1 MQADEPPG
9 QASEAARYAVLRRM
23 GPALRH
29 DLIVN
34 LQAVAMMTEVITARL
49 DRGLPPLEDLQHQLG
64 RIQHATREAVAD
76 SLRVASWLVP
86 PEDDGI
92 DLREGLQE
100 CVALV
105 RSGLAYRGF
114 PVQAEWPAPGF
125 DVSRSALRSL
135 LLSGL
140 MLLSD
145 QARETGELRVSAQ
158 MDATH
163 ATLVLQRTE
172 ASTPQAQASQGPD
185 LPYRPLQARDL
196 QALAAAGTYDLHLQ
210 ANLIAIRLPRLVAT
224 SPLQIAP
231 H

>member
-1 MQADEPPG
+1 MHADEPPG
-9 QASEAARYAVLRRM
+9 QAEEAARYAVLRRV

-34 LQAVAMMTEVITARL
+34 LQAVSMMTEVITARL
-49 DRGLPPLEDLQHQLG
+49 DRGLPPLEDLQHHLG
-64 RIQHATREAVAD
+64 RIQRATREAVAD
-76 SLRVASWLVP
+76 ALRVASWLAP

-92 DLREGLQE
+92 DLREGLHE

-105 RSGLAYRGF
+105 RSGLEYRGF
-114 PVQAEWPAPGF
+114 PVQAESPAPGF
-125 DVSRSALRSL
+125 EVSRSALRLL

-145 QARETGELRVSAQ
+145 QTREAGALRVSAQ
-158 MDATH
+158 VDATH
-163 ATLVLQRTE
+163 ATLILQRVATS
-172 ASTPQAQASQGPD
+172 APQEEASQGPD
-185 LPYRPLQARDL
+185 LPYRPLQAHDL
-196 QALAAAGTYDLHLQ
+196 QALASAGSHDLHLQ
-210 ANLIAIRLPRLVAT
+210 EGRVAIRLPRLVAT